1 MCEAHQHGSTPES
14 SEGAHSEHE
23 HASHDHGS
31 HDHAAH
37 EHGHQHVAAT
47 TGAETAE
54 CPVMK
59 GSYVSKADASAPG
72 DAPERPLGT
81 TKYTKYTR
89 GPARLPA
96 RAAGARSAAMGEPR
110 KHAERRGRARFA
122 RNHGLHGLHGSAP
135 GKRRR
140 SGGLSV

>member
-23 HASHDHGS
+23 HGSHDHGSHDHGS

-59 GSYVSKADASAPG
+59 GSYVSKADASAQGLVREYNGEQYYLCCAACGPLF
-72 DAPERPLGT
+72 DADPERYLV
-81 TKYTKYTR
+81 
-89 GPARLPA
+89 
-96 RAAGARSAAMGEPR
+96 AA
-110 KHAERRGRARFA
+110 
-122 RNHGLHGLHGSAP
+122 
-135 GKRRR
+135 
-140 SGGLSV
+140 